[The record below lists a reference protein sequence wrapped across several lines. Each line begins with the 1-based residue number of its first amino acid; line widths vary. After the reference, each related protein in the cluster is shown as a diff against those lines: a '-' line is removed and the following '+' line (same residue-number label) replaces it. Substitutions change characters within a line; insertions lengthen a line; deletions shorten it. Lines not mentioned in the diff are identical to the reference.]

1 MPHDDTRQRQRLPDL
16 PLGRKSECAN
26 FHQQVQASSCLRAV
40 KRRDFEFVRDGVTMC
55 NSAVNVVLP
64 GQGDNDPKEEAIP
77 EQCVLTFTIQ
87 LFCSS
92 MFQIALVQVRQR
104 HQGWQVD
111 NGACRARWRVGAPPP
126 KVPLLAVHFSS
137 NVGRCW
143 FSPSVFCC

>member
-1 MPHDDTRQRQRLPDL
+1 M
-16 PLGRKSECAN
+16 
-26 FHQQVQASSCLRAV
+26 QASSCLRTV
-40 KRRDFEFVRDGVTMC
+40 KRRDFEFVRGGVTMC

-77 EQCVLTFTIQ
+77 EQCVLTFTPQ

-92 MFQIALVQVRQR
+92 MFQITLVQVRQR
-104 HQGWQVD
+104 HEGWQVD

-126 KVPLLAVHFSS
+126 RVPLLAVHFSS

-143 FSPSVFCC
+143 FSPSVFSC